1 MAFNINKDVFEILE
15 EFEKQETKQ
24 QRKEVLLK
32 YGSIPAL
39 TDVLR
44 GTFDDS
50 LQFVLPEGRPPFTA
64 NRPESTPSTLR
75 KQYKQFGYFVKGGP
89 GDRMPAYKRE
99 NLFIRLLESIHP
111 ADAEIV
117 LSMVAKKSPVK
128 YLTKKLVQEAFPNL
142 IKT

>member
-15 EFEKQETKQ
+15 EFEKQESKQ

-32 YGSIPAL
+32 YGKIPAL

-50 LQFVLPEGRPPFTA
+50 LQFTLPEGRPPFTA

-75 KQYKQFGYFVKGGP
+75 KQHKQFAYFVKGGP

-99 NLFIRLLESIHP
+99 SLFIRLLESIHP

-117 LSMVAKKSPVK
+117 LSMVAKQPPVK

-142 IKT
+142 IRT